1 LALINS
7 GFASMFELNQLRCFT
22 TVAEE
27 LHFGRAAVRLHMTQ
41 PPLSRQVQL
50 LEQRLGV
57 TLFERT
63 SRSVR
68 LTSAGRGF
76 LADARQIL
84 RLAES
89 ATLAVRRA
97 ARGESG
103 SVTIGFTAASG
114 YGVMPGMIAKWRS
127 RVPDVEVNLREMV
140 TSEQVEALAAGV
152 LDLALLRPH
161 AALEEFD
168 CVRLIR
174 EPLVAAVPTSH
185 PLARGRRDPAI
196 SDFEGTPFV
205 MYSPIEARYFHEL
218 VAAAFATAGV
228 KPDYT
233 QYASQIHSILAL
245 VAAGIGAALVPEA
258 ATSLH
263 FEGVIFRPVRKPRS
277 MQSAE
282 LYVAWKSDNG
292 NPAMK
297 SVLEA
302 CLEYTRAARLKRK
315 TGSEAKRRPTEGG
328 IDGSR

>member
-1 LALINS
+1 
-7 GFASMFELNQLRCFT
+7 MFELNQLRCFT

-76 LADARQIL
+76 LADAKQIL

-114 YGVMPGMIAKWRS
+114 YGVMPGMIAQWRA
-127 RVPDVEVNLREMV
+127 RVPGVEVNLREMV
-140 TSEQVEALAAGV
+140 TAEQVEALAAGV

-161 AALEEFD
+161 ASLKEFD
-168 CVRLIR
+168 CMRLIR
-174 EPLVAAVPTSH
+174 EPLVAALPTSH
-185 PLARGRRDPAI
+185 PLARSRRDPAI
-196 SDFEGTPFV
+196 ADFEGTPFV

-233 QYASQIHSILAL
+233 QYTSQIHSILAL
-245 VAAGIGAALVPEA
+245 VAAGIGAALVPQA

-263 FEGVIFRPVRKPRS
+263 FEGVIFRPVRKLRS
-277 MQSAE
+277 MQSVE
-282 LYVAWKSDNG
+282 LYVAWKSDNR
-292 NPAMK
+292 NPVMR
-297 SVLEA
+297 SVLDA
-302 CLEYTRAARLKRK
+302 CLEYTRTVRLRRSQTASRTLPASKPK
-315 TGSEAKRRPTEGG
+315 EAN
-328 IDGSR
+328 

>member
-1 LALINS
+1 ML
-7 GFASMFELNQLRCFT
+7 ELNQLRCFAA
-22 TVAEE
+22 VAEE
-27 LHFGRAAVRLHMTQ
+27 LHFGRAAIRLHMTQ

-57 TLFERT
+57 TLFDRT

-68 LTSAGRGF
+68 LSSAGRSF

-114 YGVMPGMIAKWRS
+114 YGVMPGMIAQCRA
-127 RVPDVEVNLREMV
+127 RVPDVEISLREMV
-140 TSEQVEALAAGV
+140 TMEQIEALTAGV

-161 AALEEFD
+161 AALEQFD
-168 CVRLIR
+168 SMRLIR
-174 EPLVAAVPTSH
+174 EPLVAALPASH

-196 SDFEGTPFV
+196 SDFEGTPVV
-205 MYSPIEARYFHEL
+205 MYSPIEARYFHDL
-218 VAAAFATAGV
+218 VAGVFATAGV

-233 QYASQIHSILAL
+233 QYTSQIHSIIAL

-263 FEGVIFRPVRKPRS
+263 FEGVIFRPVRRVRS
-277 MQSAE
+277 MQPVE
-282 LYVAWKSDNG
+282 LYVAWKSDKD
-292 NPAMK
+292 NPARA
-297 SVLEA
+297 SVLDA
-302 CLEYTRAARLKRK
+302 CLEYTREMRIKRIQ
-315 TGSEAKRRPTEGG
+315 TASRP
-328 IDGSR
+328 

>member
-1 LALINS
+1 
-7 GFASMFELNQLRCFT
+7 MFELNQLRCFA

-27 LHFGRAAVRLHMTQ
+27 LHFGRAAIRLHMTQ

-57 TLFERT
+57 TLLERT

-68 LTSAGRGF
+68 LTSAGRSF

-114 YGVMPGMIAKWRS
+114 YGVMPGMIAQCRAH
-127 RVPDVEVNLREMV
+127 VPDVEINLREMV
-140 TSEQVEALAAGV
+140 TTEQIEALAAGV

-161 AALEEFD
+161 TSLEEFD
-168 CVRLIR
+168 SMRLIR
-174 EPLVAAVPTSH
+174 EPLVAALPTSH

-196 SDFEGTPFV
+196 SDFEATPFV

-218 VAAAFATAGV
+218 VAGVFATAGV
-228 KPDYT
+228 RPDYT
-233 QYASQIHSILAL
+233 QYTSQIHSIIAL

-263 FEGVIFRPVRKPRS
+263 FEGVIFRPVRRVRS
-277 MQSAE
+277 MQSVE
-282 LYVAWKSDNG
+282 LYVAWKPDKD
-292 NPAMK
+292 NPARQ

-302 CLEYTRAARLKRK
+302 CLEYTRAIRIKRIQ
-315 TGSEAKRRPTEGG
+315 TASRP
-328 IDGSR
+328 

>member
-7 GFASMFELNQLRCFT
+7 GLVSMFELSQLRCFAA
-22 TVAEE
+22 VAEE

-57 TLFERT
+57 TLLERT
-63 SRSVR
+63 SRNVR
-68 LTSAGRGF
+68 LTSAGRSF

-84 RLAES
+84 RLAEG

-103 SVTIGFTAASG
+103 SVTIGFTAATG
-114 YGVMPGMIAKWRS
+114 YGVMPGMIAQCRA
-127 RVPDVEVNLREMV
+127 RVPDVEINLREMV
-140 TSEQVEALAAGV
+140 TMEQIEALAAGG

-161 AALEEFD
+161 SSLEEFD
-168 CVRLIR
+168 CMRLMR
-174 EPLVAAVPTSH
+174 EPLVAALPTSH

-196 SDFEGTPFV
+196 ADFERTPFV
-205 MYSPIEARYFHEL
+205 MYSPIEARYFHDL
-218 VAAAFATAGV
+218 VADAFTTAGV

-233 QYASQIHSILAL
+233 QYTSQIHSILAL

-263 FEGVIFRPVRKPRS
+263 FEGVIYRPIRKSRS
-277 MQSAE
+277 MRSVE
-282 LYVAWKSDNG
+282 LYVAWKSDND
-292 NPAMK
+292 NPARQ
-297 SVLEA
+297 SVLDA
-302 CLEYTRAARLKRK
+302 CLEYTRAVRVKRSQ
-315 TGSEAKRRPTEGG
+315 TASRP
-328 IDGSR
+328 